1 MNHELE
7 SIKKLTP
14 QPSQLSCQ
22 RFLGAKGSRSTFL
35 RSPILKTLSFIC
47 FPSKTLSNFSYSPSW
62 GKVMKLRQ
70 DESLLCSNSFFFF
83 FLSLSNMI
91 SSFSGF
97 LLLFLLPFPFV
108 NVIEEGGRSNG
119 AGNARR
125 EVEDGEDE
133 GRSDSNGSRD
143 EGELKIRV
151 EEWGDDEVTEG
162 EEDGWDNWI
171 VKEGEEEANEDGAAA
186 FFFDFLKSIFLDGRI
201 FCSSKICCAICS
213 SPYNKNQKNIEKSL
227 EHLPIWC
234 LLEFCDPWS
243 EARTLLEAAH
253 LNSQTSFWSEEG
265 EMQLPEE
272 LIHLSLQN

>member
-1 MNHELE
+1 
-7 SIKKLTP
+7 
-14 QPSQLSCQ
+14 
-22 RFLGAKGSRSTFL
+22 
-35 RSPILKTLSFIC
+35 
-47 FPSKTLSNFSYSPSW
+47 
-62 GKVMKLRQ
+62 MKLRQ

-151 EEWGDDEVTEG
+151 EE
-162 EEDGWDNWI
+162 
-171 VKEGEEEANEDGAAA
+171 
-186 FFFDFLKSIFLDGRI
+186 
-201 FCSSKICCAICS
+201 
-213 SPYNKNQKNIEKSL
+213 
-227 EHLPIWC
+227 
-234 LLEFCDPWS
+234 
-243 EARTLLEAAH
+243 
-253 LNSQTSFWSEEG
+253 
-265 EMQLPEE
+265 
-272 LIHLSLQN
+272 